1 MKWLTL
7 TEIGRRARSKKGAL
21 KVSYEIWNQR
31 YQATAKEQRQ
41 ALKDGKVGLGCE
53 YCGLC
58 RYYWPCCN
66 TKCPLGKS
74 DSDIEC
80 VKTFSLYSQARMALD
95 KWREGQP
102 TNSNWWAWKRAAKAL
117 RDKLKE
123 LMESV

>member
-7 TEIGRRARSKKGAL
+7 TKIGRRARSKKGAL

-31 YQATAKEQRQ
+31 YQATAKETRQ
-41 ALKDGKVGLGCE
+41 ILKEGKIELGCD

-58 RYYWPCCN
+58 RYYHAGVGCD
-66 TKCPLGKS
+66 KCPLGKS
-74 DSDIEC
+74 DMRC
-80 VKTFSLYSQARMALD
+80 YNGFSIYFRARVALD
-95 KWREGQP
+95 KWRKQP
-102 TNSNWWAWKRAAKAL
+102 TSSNWWAWKKASKAL